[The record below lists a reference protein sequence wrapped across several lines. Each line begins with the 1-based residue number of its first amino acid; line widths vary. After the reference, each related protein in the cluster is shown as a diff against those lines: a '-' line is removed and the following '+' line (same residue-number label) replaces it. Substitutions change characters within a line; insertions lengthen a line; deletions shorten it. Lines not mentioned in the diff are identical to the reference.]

1 MSAFVSALAAMLG
14 IVPYFAAALVL
25 FFLGK
30 FVFDVSTPRIK
41 DDEELTKKDNPA
53 FGVLWVGYMLGLAV
67 ALAGAFSSLGPSVLD
82 NVLDLATSG
91 IAAIVLMRVSMA
103 LGGRLILPGL
113 RLDTQITAERNLGA
127 GFAFAGLLAANGF
140 IIAGVMQGRSDSY
153 ALELLDILVY
163 WAAGQV
169 FLLLAW
175 LVYRAIAGFDA
186 RKDLGEGKNAAAGIS
201 VGGFFLATGLVLQAA
216 LAGAGSDLGAE
227 LLVTIAIGLELEAR
241 RRPPPARRRAN
252 TRPIAA
258 VNGNSTLLSVPG
270 QPTCW
275 HLAAASS
282 RLQAAATGPET
293 DKTKG
298 ITSTV
303 LRARQVAA
311 GARAAR
317 AGLHGHARN
326 GGRGSSG

>member
-227 LLVTIAIGLELEAR
+227 LLVTIAIGLGGL
-241 RRPPPARRRAN
+241 
-252 TRPIAA
+252 
-258 VNGNSTLLSVPG
+258 VL
-270 QPTCW
+270 
-275 HLAAASS
+275 LAAARALSGYILLPKAS
-282 RLQAAATGPET
+282 LAAEM
-293 DKTKG
+293 DK
-298 ITSTV
+298 
-303 LRARQVAA
+303 QDNVAA
-311 GARAAR
+311 GSVSALSFVAVAILFAALVR
-317 AGLHGHARN
+317 SQLG
-326 GGRGSSG
+326 